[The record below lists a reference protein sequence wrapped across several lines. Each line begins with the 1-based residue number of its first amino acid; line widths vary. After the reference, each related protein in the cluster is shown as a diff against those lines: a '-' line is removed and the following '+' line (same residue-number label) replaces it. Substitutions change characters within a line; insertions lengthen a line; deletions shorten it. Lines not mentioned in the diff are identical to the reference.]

1 MSEPAAPA
9 PYRIGVI
16 SDTHGALPDS
26 VEQAFA
32 GVDAIV
38 HAGDV
43 GPGFVLDL
51 LGVIAPVTAV
61 TGNMDL
67 GPTALLPLAL
77 NVSLGGIHVIVAHR
91 ERDLAGSLDP
101 VRAGARVAV
110 FGHTHVPSIETRD
123 GVLRINPGSPTS
135 PRGGSA
141 PSVAIVTVDPDG
153 AVSGEIVP
161 LSS

>member
-1 MSEPAAPA
+1 MSDPATPA
-9 PYRIGVI
+9 PFRIGVI
-16 SDTHGALPDS
+16 SDTHGELPDA
-26 VEQAFA
+26 VEQIFE

-51 LGVIAPVTAV
+51 LGAIAPVTAV

-77 NVSLGGIHVIVAHR
+77 NVSLGGVHVIVAHR

-123 GVLRINPGSPTS
+123 GVVRVNPGSPTS
-135 PRGGSA
+135 PRAGSA
-141 PSVAIVTVDPDG
+141 PSVAIVTIGQGD
-153 AVSGEIVP
+153 AVSAEIVE
-161 LSS
+161 L